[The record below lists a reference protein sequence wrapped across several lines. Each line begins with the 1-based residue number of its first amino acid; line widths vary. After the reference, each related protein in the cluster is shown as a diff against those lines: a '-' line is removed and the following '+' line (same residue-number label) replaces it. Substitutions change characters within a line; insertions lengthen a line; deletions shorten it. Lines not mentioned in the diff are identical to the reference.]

1 VLDWEFARTRF
12 RRFLCAGEGP
22 PTHHLQ
28 EAFLDSNTLARQ
40 IVDIVEEKQASDIVL
55 LDIHDQT
62 SIADYFVIA
71 TVDNERQAKAIEDEL
86 LQSLRVEQ
94 NIRPLG
100 IEGVENRGGGWTLVD
115 YGDVIVHLFT
125 EEARNHYRLEE
136 LWNKAQVVVK
146 VL

>member
-1 VLDWEFARTRF
+1 M
-12 RRFLCAGEGP
+12 
-22 PTHHLQ
+22 
-28 EAFLDSNTLARQ
+28 ARQ
-40 IVDIVEEKQASDIVL
+40 IVDIVEEKQAIDIVL
-55 LDIHDQT
+55 LDIHEQT
-62 SIADYFVIA
+62 SIANFFVIA
-71 TVDNERQAKAIEDEL
+71 TVDNERQGKAIEDDL
-86 LQSLRVEQ
+86 LQKLRVEQ

-125 EEARNHYRLEE
+125 EEARNYYRLEE

>member
-1 VLDWEFARTRF
+1 MLEDTVRI
-12 RRFLCAGEGP
+12 G
-22 PTHHLQ
+22 Q
-28 EAFLDSNTLARQ
+28 EESLDSNALARQ
-40 IVDIVEEKQASDIVL
+40 IVDLVEEKQSSDIVL
-55 LDIHDQT
+55 LDIREQT

-86 LQSLRVEQ
+86 LQKLRIEQ

-100 IEGVENRGGGWTLVD
+100 MEGVENRGGGWALLD

-125 EEARNHYRLEE
+125 EESRNFYKLEE
-136 LWNKAQVVVK
+136 LWNKANVVVK

>member
-1 VLDWEFARTRF
+1 M
-12 RRFLCAGEGP
+12 
-22 PTHHLQ
+22 
-28 EAFLDSNTLARQ
+28 
-40 IVDIVEEKQASDIVL
+40 DIVEEKQAADIVL
-55 LDIHDQT
+55 LDIHEQT

-71 TVDNERQAKAIEDEL
+71 TVDNDRQAKAIEDDL
-86 LQSLRVEQ
+86 LQKLKVEQ

-125 EEARNHYRLEE
+125 EEGRNYYRLEE

>member
-1 VLDWEFARTRF
+1 
-12 RRFLCAGEGP
+12 
-22 PTHHLQ
+22 
-28 EAFLDSNTLARQ
+28 
-40 IVDIVEEKQASDIVL
+40 VDIVEEKQAIDIVL
-55 LDIHDQT
+55 LDIHEQT

-71 TVDNERQAKAIEDEL
+71 TVDNERQAKAIEDDL
-86 LQSLRVEQ
+86 LQKLRLEQ

-115 YGDVIVHLFT
+115 YGDVILHLFT
-125 EEARNHYRLEE
+125 EESRNYYRLEE

>member
-1 VLDWEFARTRF
+1 M
-12 RRFLCAGEGP
+12 
-22 PTHHLQ
+22 
-28 EAFLDSNTLARQ
+28 
-40 IVDIVEEKQASDIVL
+40 DIVEEKQASDIVL
-55 LDIHDQT
+55 LDIHEQT

-71 TVDNERQAKAIEDEL
+71 TVDNERQAKAIEDDL
-86 LQSLRVEQ
+86 LQKLRVEQ

-125 EEARNHYRLEE
+125 EESRNYYKLEE
-136 LWNKAQVVVK
+136 LWNKGHVVVK

>member
-1 VLDWEFARTRF
+1 
-12 RRFLCAGEGP
+12 
-22 PTHHLQ
+22 
-28 EAFLDSNTLARQ
+28 
-40 IVDIVEEKQASDIVL
+40 VDIVEEKQASDIVL

-62 SIADYFVIA
+62 TIADYFVIA
-71 TVDNERQAKAIEDEL
+71 TVDNERQAKAIEDDL
-86 LQSLRVEQ
+86 LQKLRVEQ

-115 YGDVIVHLFT
+115 YGDVILHLFT